1 MKEKQR
7 VDLIT
12 GLLLTFIAIVVLILP
27 SFNIFEIKNVYLL
40 IFSLYTVI
48 NLIRFFVL
56 RKTKD
61 FEGLY
66 YAFASLVCVIQ
77 LFVIKSINAK
87 ELALILFTWIALISL
102 AKLKKADY
110 YSDRRD
116 RMYKFGILDLVLFLL
131 AGIITCINLAY
142 PGDVQI
148 LMVGFF
154 FLVNGILEIFDP
166 IIKSLIAHS

>member
-27 SFNIFEIKNVYLL
+27 SFNIFETKNVYLL
-40 IFSLYTVI
+40 IFSLYTII

-66 YAFASLVCVIQ
+66 YAFSSIVCIVS
-77 LFVIKSINAK
+77 LFVIKQINAK
-87 ELALILFTWIALISL
+87 ELALILFAWIALISL

-116 RMYKFGILDLVLFLL
+116 KMYKFGILDLVLFLL
-131 AGIITCINLAY
+131 TGIIACINLAY
-142 PGDVQI
+142 SGDVQI
-148 LMVGFF
+148 LVVGFF

-166 IIKSLIAHS
+166 IVKSLIARS

>member
-27 SFNIFEIKNVYLL
+27 SFHITETRSIYLL

-48 NLIRFFVL
+48 NIIRFIVL

-61 FEGLY
+61 LEGLF
-66 YAFASLVCVIQ
+66 YAFASIVCLIQ
-77 LFVIKSINAK
+77 ILVIKQTSSK
-87 ELALILFTWIALISL
+87 GLALILFTWIAIMSL

-131 AGIITCINLAY
+131 AGIIACINLAY

-148 LMVGFF
+148 LVVGFF

-166 IIKSLIAHS
+166 IVKSLIARS